1 MMGSLYHWRSLLS
14 PVVARSSLEKK
25 SNVVSQPHQRGNVW
39 HRRGSLRTIWPKPG
53 MAPPVVGI
61 DGSYFSFGFSFS
73 SSYRRKPPKFL
84 VEPKHRASASAWVVP

>member
-1 MMGSLYHWRSLLS
+1 MGSLYHWRSLLS
-14 PVVARSSLEKK
+14 SVVARSSLEKKK
-25 SNVVSQPHQRGNVW
+25 SNVVSQPHQWGNVW

-73 SSYRRKPPKFL
+73 SSYCRMPPKFL
-84 VEPKHRASASAWVVP
+84 VEHRASASARVVP